1 MEEKRTPNGRFSDD
15 FLQKFYKLLSDV
27 DRLIDHEKVDRK
39 KYEEWYSDFSQQLV
53 ALGKLRLDLS
63 NGRLTALESRPIII
77 QISEQR
83 IKELFDE
90 RAEVHAGRA
99 FIRLVLW
106 VAGALGLVVTSALLA
121 YFKFKG

>member
-1 MEEKRTPNGRFSDD
+1 MEEKRTPDGRFSDD

-121 YFKFKG
+121 YFKFK

>member
-121 YFKFKG
+121 YFKFK